1 MGKRVILTL
10 SILIL
15 IAGLTACSPS
25 LKMSPRESF
34 GTPTLTPFLQKAT
47 FTSTS
52 TPILAVGEAESSDD
66 TFSGSAT
73 PVAPEETNLE
83 EDTEEPSPT
92 SDSALDTP
100 EPSLTPGST
109 QLPTSTKPP
118 ATTKPTKPPATAKPT
133 KPPATTKPTDPPADT
148 NTPLPP
154 GDTNTPAPPTYT
166 FTPSPTLVCAPSGNS
181 SYESQVISLINA
193 ERTAEGLS
201 TLAQNSSL
209 TQAAR
214 RHSADMACTDNFS
227 HTGSDG
233 TAPWDRV
240 SAAGYSW
247 SRVTENIAASSYQ
260 YFSPAS
266 VVNMWMNSPGHKA
279 NILDANVIHIGVG
292 FRYFDNGGYD
302 AYYTANFAKP

>member
-1 MGKRVILTL
+1 MGKRLILTL

-15 IAGLTACSPS
+15 VAGLTACSPS
-25 LKMSPRESF
+25 LKMSPSESF

-52 TPILAVGEAESSDD
+52 TPILAVGEAESSED

-73 PVAPEETNLE
+73 PVAPEETSLV

-92 SDSALDTP
+92 SDSELDTP

-109 QLPTSTKPP
+109 QLPTPTKPP
-118 ATTKPTKPPATAKPT
+118 ATTKPT

-154 GDTNTPAPPTYT
+154 GDTNTPAPPTPT
-166 FTPSPTLVCAPSGNS
+166 DPPAPTPVCAPTGNS

-193 ERTAEGLS
+193 ERTAEGLPA
-201 TLAQNSSL
+201 LAQNSSL

-214 RHSADMACTDNFS
+214 RHSADMACTDIFS

-233 TAPWDRV
+233 SAPWDRV

-302 AYYTANFAKP
+302 AYYTANFARP